1 MQYFLRKCYD
11 ASERMHLKDKGGER
25 MKTKAI
31 TAIMIT
37 LVIIA
42 AASLTLVQSAS
53 QEGMFVSDHALFD
66 TTGGDHGV
74 KVKVLHRAFDFY
86 LVVRAYGG
94 PATIRITFADG
105 DWIEF
110 PLKAANDVISFTQAA
125 GGTLGVDDALEVK
138 VVSGN
143 AVGWV
148 SIETQKGA
156 KADPNPPYSGSFCVT
171 F

>member
-1 MQYFLRKCYD
+1 
-11 ASERMHLKDKGGER
+11 

-31 TAIMIT
+31 AAIMIT
-37 LVIIA
+37 LAIILT
-42 AASLTLVQSAS
+42 SLAVVQSVTS
-53 QEGMFVSDHALFD
+53 DSDKQDTEGMFVSDHALFD

-74 KVKVLHRAFDFY
+74 KVKVLKRTFVFY
-86 LVVRAYGG
+86 LSVRAYGG

-110 PLKAANDVISFTQAA
+110 PLKAADDVISITQAA
-125 GGTLGVDDALEVK
+125 GGTIGVDNELVVW

-148 SIETQKGA
+148 SIQTQKGA
-156 KADPNPPYSGSFCVT
+156 KADKNPPYSGSFCT
-171 F
+171 TW